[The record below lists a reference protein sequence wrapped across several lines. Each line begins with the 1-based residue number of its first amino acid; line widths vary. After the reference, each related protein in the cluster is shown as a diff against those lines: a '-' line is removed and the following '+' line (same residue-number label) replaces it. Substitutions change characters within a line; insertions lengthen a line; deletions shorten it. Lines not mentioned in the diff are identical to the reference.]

1 MGLCGACPFLLSS
14 CDSRPRGLDCALCRF
29 GNFWHNLH
37 FAPVLSG
44 LILPYGERSGV
55 SNHGYC
61 PGNAACRADGF
72 RAARRSVRRLSA
84 RTRRRCRT
92 VQIGA
97 KQALGPVS
105 AGVSLRAPSTKRWI
119 FVAPAL
125 SGSPSSP
132 RTRPD
137 RTGLPRFGAFRRGG
151 RVVECTA
158 LEMRHRCKPI
168 GGSNPSLSASRK
180 GHRSCRCRVRRSGP
194 RVGIRRSDWTCSRA
208 AAFATRSAMW
218 SAANC
223 GTPAAHRRMALMPG
237 RQRCGVVACRADPA
251 RLLPRRH
258 SGRPSAASTAQA
270 DIVYRGVQDARP
282 SLGHFARSGCFGRS
296 TKGCFVA
303 RRTTVNLAASV
314 RPARSLVIF

>member
-168 GGSNPSLSASRK
+168 GVRILPLRHYTVLLSIRLFETTAKTTTSVTNAVAAS
-180 GHRSCRCRVRRSGP
+180 
-194 RVGIRRSDWTCSRA
+194 
-208 AAFATRSAMW
+208 SAMV
-218 SAANC
+218 
-223 GTPAAHRRMALMPG
+223 P
-237 RQRCGVVACRADPA
+237 VV
-251 RLLPRRH
+251 
-258 SGRPSAASTAQA
+258 TAQVVVF
-270 DIVYRGVQDARP
+270 DRG
-282 SLGHFARSGCFGRS
+282 FGGRIS
-296 TKGCFVA
+296 RGGPHGWQAQAA
-303 RRTTVNLAASV
+303 RR
-314 RPARSLVIF
+314 